1 MPLQARALVAPVA
14 IVATVVADVAVKSM
28 GHPAR
33 AAGAR
38 KPRREVAAAV
48 AGESMGH
55 PARAAGARKPRREV
69 AAAVAGESMGHRER
83 SRERVDF
90 GIW

>member
-14 IVATVVADVAVKSM
+14 IVATVTDVADVAVK
-28 GHPAR
+28 
-33 AAGAR
+33 
-38 KPRREVAAAV
+38 
-48 AGESMGH
+48 SMGH

>member
-1 MPLQARALVAPVA
+1 MVPLQARALVAPVA
-14 IVATVVADVAVKSM
+14 TV
-28 GHPAR
+28 
-33 AAGAR
+33 
-38 KPRREVAAAV
+38 V

-55 PARAAGARKPRREV
+55 PARAADARKPRREV

-90 GIW
+90 GIL

>member
-1 MPLQARALVAPVA
+1 MVPLQARALVAPVA
-14 IVATVVADVAVKSM
+14 TVVAV
-28 GHPAR
+28 
-33 AAGAR
+33 
-38 KPRREVAAAV
+38 V

-55 PARAAGARKPRREV
+55 PARAAGARRPRREV

>member
-14 IVATVVADVAVKSM
+14 TVATGATVVAV
-28 GHPAR
+28 
-33 AAGAR
+33 
-38 KPRREVAAAV
+38 V

-55 PARAAGARKPRREV
+55 PARAAGARKPRREA